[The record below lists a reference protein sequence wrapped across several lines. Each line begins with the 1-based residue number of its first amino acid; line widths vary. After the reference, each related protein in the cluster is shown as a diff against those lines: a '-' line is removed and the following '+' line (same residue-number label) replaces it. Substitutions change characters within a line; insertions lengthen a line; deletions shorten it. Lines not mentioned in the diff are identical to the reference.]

1 MKETINELLSRP
13 LWQMNGEEF
22 CQLLDYNLSKHS
34 GGKEVALH
42 RIYGDAQLAEY
53 LGCSE
58 AQVRKLKKLGVF
70 NPAIVPSVG
79 CNATDTANV
88 RDEAL
93 SLRTHTP
100 CNEPRGAER
109 YSTGPALPLAD
120 SASTAHTPAAAPSA
134 RGPPPLVGCISLLAS
149 TNAHLAVYAPSSS
162 IGGEARHRGR
172 NKLYNVY
179 SIYHDYYR

>member
-22 CQLLDYNLSKHS
+22 CQLLDYTLSKHS

-79 CNATDTANV
+79 KTTVYKAE
-88 RDEAL
+88 EAQRCVN
-93 SLRTHTP
+93 SYK
-100 CNEPRGAER
+100 AEK
-109 YSTGPALPLAD
+109 G
-120 SASTAHTPAAAPSA
+120 
-134 RGPPPLVGCISLLAS
+134 V
-149 TNAHLAVYAPSSS
+149 
-162 IGGEARHRGR
+162 
-172 NKLYNVY
+172 
-179 SIYHDYYR
+179 